1 MLDSPFDLLT
11 LAIAIVAFIV
21 ALKAMNQV
29 AALPLQ
35 LRFWKMSESMGNHDS
50 EVVDASS
57 VD

>member
-1 MLDSPFDLLT
+1 MPNKNHAGADHCVVELVDPMKSPEALGWLL
-11 LAIAIVAFIV
+11 A
-21 ALKAMNQV
+21 
-29 AALPLQ
+29 LQ